1 MQATG
6 GDDLLATARLS
17 FDQHRERQIGILSKL
32 HPQFFNG
39 RTAADQRR
47 CAVRLVVPFVER
59 AKRQRSL
66 EDLLQ
71 IGRIARLGDEICG
84 TEGARMTRVALV
96 ALPGEDDDADIRG
109 GLEQVGNQRQPLV
122 GTMRDRRQAE
132 VDQRQ
137 RWRSSQLSQQLH
149 AMRTRVT
156 GNHFKERTHRKTQG
170 VTDQCVIIDDEQQRS
185 FWQGGFRTS
194 GHQALAPPKE

>member
-1 MQATG
+1 
-6 GDDLLATARLS
+6 
-17 FDQHRERQIGILSKL
+17 
-32 HPQFFNG
+32 
-39 RTAADQRR
+39 
-47 CAVRLVVPFVER
+47 VVPFVER

-84 TEGARMTRVALV
+84 AEGARMTRVALV
-96 ALPGEDDDADIRG
+96 ALPGEDDDADLRG

-137 RWRSSQLSQQLH
+137 
-149 AMRTRVT
+149 
-156 GNHFKERTHRKTQG
+156 
-170 VTDQCVIIDDEQQRS
+170 
-185 FWQGGFRTS
+185 
-194 GHQALAPPKE
+194 